1 MGGIIIFILLAV
13 AVGIAAGGYVSV
25 PKGENQV
32 WVLTMQRVAL
42 EWLN

>member
-13 AVGIAAGGYVSV
+13 AVGVAAGGYVSV

-32 WVLTMQRVAL
+32 YVLLSFRKSRVS
-42 EWLN
+42 